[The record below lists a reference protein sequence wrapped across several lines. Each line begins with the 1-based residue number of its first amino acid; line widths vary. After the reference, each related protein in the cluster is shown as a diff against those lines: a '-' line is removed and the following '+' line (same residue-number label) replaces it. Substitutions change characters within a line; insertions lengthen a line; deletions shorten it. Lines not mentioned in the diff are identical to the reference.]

1 MELPRQE
8 IHITD
13 QPESTTLEIDGSRL
27 PVLIKS
33 LTRDTLYFSG
43 LSHSLGTVGNIKL
56 QGVGKVRITVIA
68 KMFDGNRVRLQ
79 TTPKQKE
86 KLILRFY
93 TEGGAPGVT
102 SMKAAALFKD
112 LAKRFIPS

>member
-1 MELPRQE
+1 M
-8 IHITD
+8 
-13 QPESTTLEIDGSRL
+13 
-27 PVLIKS
+27 
-33 LTRDTLYFSG
+33 
-43 LSHSLGTVGNIKL
+43 
-56 QGVGKVRITVIA
+56 IA

-112 LAKRFIPS
+112 LAKRFISS

>member
-8 IHITD
+8 IHIAD
-13 QPESTTLEIDGSRL
+13 QPEVTTLEIDGSRL

-33 LTRDTLYFSG
+33 LTRDTLCFSG
-43 LSHSLGTVGNIKL
+43 LPHPLGTVGNIKL
-56 QGVGKVRITVIA
+56 QGVGNIRITVIA
-68 KMFDGNRVRLQ
+68 KVFDGDRVRLH

-93 TEGGAPGVT
+93 TEGRVPGVT

>member
-1 MELPRQE
+1 M
-8 IHITD
+8 
-13 QPESTTLEIDGSRL
+13 
-27 PVLIKS
+27 
-33 LTRDTLYFSG
+33 
-43 LSHSLGTVGNIKL
+43 
-56 QGVGKVRITVIA
+56 IA

-112 LAKRFIPS
+112 LAKRFMSS